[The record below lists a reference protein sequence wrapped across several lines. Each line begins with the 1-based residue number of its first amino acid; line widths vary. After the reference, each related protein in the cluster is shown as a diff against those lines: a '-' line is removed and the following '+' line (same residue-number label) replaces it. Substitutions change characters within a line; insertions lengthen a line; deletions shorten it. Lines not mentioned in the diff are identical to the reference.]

1 MSDDL
6 QADYQSLLQFLY
18 MAPVGLVQMQADGN
32 IVMINPLSAQLLL
45 PITPDGDLTN
55 FFKTLEDIAPELQS
69 LCVNFKKK
77 RGQICDSLRVQLSAG
92 IPGKEDAKF
101 LAFTLLK
108 LDADRFMAVI
118 NDVTL
123 LVKRERQL
131 QQNEAWFNAI
141 FTGVSDYAIASLDT
155 DGIIERWNVSLER
168 LTKFEKEDVE
178 KHSYGVFFPEDA
190 TNQVRLKD
198 RLMEADQNGWDLQEG
213 WCLRKDGGRFWGS
226 SIISPLVDAYRE
238 PLDPP
243 RYSLIIRDIDEKRS
257 STEDIMKASFNDHL
271 TGISNRRAFFE
282 VASIEFER
290 WKKRPRPL
298 SLLAIDADHFKK
310 VNDTYGHATGDEV
323 LKHLS
328 KILQHSVR
336 TMDIVARLGG
346 EEFGALLPSTDLE
359 GALKIAERIRTSIAD
374 AEVVVDGQV
383 IRYTVSIGV
392 SAVDE
397 HVTGVDMLL
406 KLADEALYVSKH
418 QGRNRVT
425 VATGI
430 TSEVASN

>member
-1 MSDDL
+1 MIEDLKSD
-6 QADYQSLLQFLY
+6 YESLLQFMY
-18 MAPVGLVQMQADGN
+18 MAPVGLVQMQVDGH
-32 IVMINPLSAQLLL
+32 IVMINPCSAQLLL
-45 PITPDGDLTN
+45 PIAPGGDLSN
-55 FFKTLEDIAPELQS
+55 LFKTLEDIAPELQN
-69 LCVNFKKK
+69 LCANFSKK
-77 RGQICDSLRVQLSAG
+77 RGQICDSLRVQLTAG

-108 LDADRFMAVI
+108 LDMNRIMAVI
-118 NDVTL
+118 TDITL
-123 LVKRERQL
+123 QVKRERQL
-131 QQNEAWFNAI
+131 QHNEAWFNAI
-141 FTGVSDYAIASLDT
+141 FTDVSEYAIASLDSQ
-155 DGIIERWNVSLER
+155 GSIERWNLSMER
-168 LTKFEKEDVE
+168 LTKFDEVDVE
-178 KHSYGVFFPEDA
+178 GQSYGVFFPADA
-190 TNQVRLKD
+190 TNQERLKD
-198 RLMEADQNGWDLQEG
+198 RLLEADQNGWDLLEG
-213 WCLRKDGGRFWGS
+213 WCLRKDGSRFWGS
-226 SIISPLVDAYRE
+226 SIISPLIDAYRE
-238 PLDPP
+238 PLDPA
-243 RYSLIIRDIDEKRS
+243 RYSLIIRDIDEKRT
-257 STEDIMKASFNDHL
+257 STEDIIKASFHDHL

-282 VASIEFER
+282 VAGVEFER

-328 KILQHSVR
+328 KILQDNVR

-359 GALKIAERIRTSIAD
+359 GAVKIAERIRASIAE
-374 AEVVVDGQV
+374 AEFQVNGHV

-406 KLADEALYVSKH
+406 KLADEALYMSKH

-425 VATGI
+425 TAAQSVK
-430 TSEVASN
+430 

>member
-1 MSDDL
+1 MNQMSDDL
-6 QADYQSLLQFLY
+6 QSDYESLLQFMY
-18 MAPVGLVQMQADGN
+18 MAPVGLVQMQADGT

-45 PITPDGDLTN
+45 PIAPNGDLTN
-55 FFKTLEDIAPELQS
+55 LFKTLEDIAPELHS
-69 LCVNFKKK
+69 LCMDFKKK

-108 LDADRFMAVI
+108 LDSDRIMAVI

-131 QQNEAWFNAI
+131 QHNEAWFNAI
-141 FTGVSDYAIASLDT
+141 FTGVSEYAIASLDN
-155 DGIIERWNVSLER
+155 DGKIERWNVSMQR
-168 LTKFEKEDVE
+168 LTKFEESDVNG
-178 KHSYGVFFPEDA
+178 KSYGVFFPDDS
-190 TNQVRLKD
+190 TNEERLKD
-198 RLMEADQNGWDLQEG
+198 RLMEADQNGWDLIEG
-213 WCLRKDGGRFWGS
+213 WCLRKDGSRFWGS

-243 RYSLIIRDIDEKRS
+243 RYSLIIRDIDEKRIS
-257 STEDIMKASFNDHL
+257 SDDIIKASFNDHL

-282 VASIEFER
+282 VAGIEFER

-310 VNDTYGHATGDEV
+310 INDTYGHAVGDEV

-328 KILQHSVR
+328 SILQDSVR
-336 TMDIVARLGG
+336 TMDLVARLGG
-346 EEFGALLPSTDLE
+346 EEFGALLPSTDLD
-359 GALKIAERIRTSIAD
+359 GAFKIAERIRSSIAE
-374 AEVVVDGQV
+374 AEVHVDGQS

-392 SAVDE
+392 STVNE
-397 HVTGVDMLL
+397 HVSGVDMLL
-406 KLADEALYVSKH
+406 KLADDALYVAKH
-418 QGRNRVT
+418 EGRNRVIF
-425 VATGI
+425 A
-430 TSEVASN
+430 AQAN